1 MFERIREVRNKV
13 AQQSELRRL
22 LRDCRKLLGERGEAN
37 SAVIAAR
44 VLEHYGKLSDET
56 AAGFFEMLAA
66 EFDPEPARLVE
77 LALSYQATRS
87 PQDLVR
93 LFHAVES
100 PRQELLRRLNR
111 AQGGT
116 AAIVAMRARLLEH
129 LRSDPVLTAVDA
141 DFSHLLSSWFN
152 PGFLKLVQVDWSSPA
167 LLLEKL
173 VMHEAVHQIDGWR
186 DLRRR
191 LEPDRRCFAFFHPTL
206 PDEPLIFVEVALV
219 PEIPAGIAPLIDR
232 DAATDD
238 NERSFK
244 VAVFYSISN
253 CQAGLRGVN
262 LGNFL
267 IKQVAQELHRQIPGI
282 KTFCTLSPIPG
293 FARWLAK
300 LGVIES
306 SALKPAEA
314 KRLNAALDG
323 LRARYGNDPAKWVRA
338 AAPSAAA
345 VEPAEETDATAE
357 PRRISQEKKVLE
369 RQAKARAKA
378 RQAQLDEDNA
388 ALGRLCAF
396 YLCQSAS
403 PDFHGAD
410 PVARFHLNNGARLE
424 RINPRADLSRKG
436 RVESCG
442 FMVNYLY
449 DLGEIEENH
458 EKFVAGEVRASR
470 AVRALL

>member
-66 EFDPEPARLVE
+66 EFDPDPAQVVE

-111 AQGGT
+111 TQGGT
-116 AAIVAMRARLLEH
+116 AAIVEMRARLLEH

-141 DFSHLLSSWFN
+141 DFAHLLSSWFN
-152 PGFLKLVQVDWSSPA
+152 PGFLRLVQVDWTSPA

-173 VMHEAVHQIDGWR
+173 VMHEAVHQIDGWK

-206 PDEPLIFVEVALV
+206 PNEPLIFVEVALV

-232 DAATDD
+232 DAVPEDD
-238 NERSFK
+238 ERSFK

-293 FARWLAK
+293 FARWLGK
-300 LGVIES
+300 LEQIES
-306 SALKPAEA
+306 SELKPAEV
-314 KRLNAALDG
+314 KRLNEALGG
-323 LRARYGNDPAKWVRA
+323 LRSRYGSDPAKWVRA
-338 AAPSAAA
+338 AAPLAAPA
-345 VEPAEETDATAE
+345 EPAGVSDDPDEQ
-357 PRRISQEKKVLE
+357 RRLSRDHKALE
-369 RQAKARAKA
+369 RQAKAKAKA
-378 RQAQLDEDNA
+378 QQAQLDQDNEE
-388 ALGRLCAF
+388 LGRLCAF
-396 YLCQSAS
+396 YLCQSGSAEL
-403 PDFHGAD
+403 HGAD

-449 DLGEIEENH
+449 DLGEVEENH
-458 EKFVAGEVRASR
+458 EKFVAGEVPASR

>member
-1 MFERIREVRNKV
+1 MFERILEVRNKV

-22 LRDCRKLLGERGEAN
+22 LKDCRKLLGERGEAN

-56 AAGFFEMLAA
+56 SSGFFEMLAA
-66 EFDPEPARLVE
+66 EFDPDPGRLVE

-87 PQDLVR
+87 PHDLVK

-111 AQGGT
+111 AHGAT
-116 AAIVAMRARLLEH
+116 AAIVAMRARLLER
-129 LRSDPVLTAVDA
+129 LRSDPVLVAVDD

-152 PGFLKLVQVDWSSPA
+152 PGFLRLVQVDWSSPA

-173 VMHEAVHQIDGWR
+173 VMHEAVHQIDGWK

-219 PEIPAGIAPLIDR
+219 PEIPAGIGPLIDR
-232 DAATDD
+232 DAATVDD
-238 NERSFK
+238 ERSFK

-300 LGVIES
+300 LEQIES
-306 SALKPAEA
+306 AELKPAA
-314 KRLNAALDG
+314 ARRLNDALGG
-323 LRARYGNDPAKWVRA
+323 LRSRYGNDPAKWVRA
-338 AAPSAAA
+338 TPPAA
-345 VEPAEETDATAE
+345 VPAEIVEESDDPDE
-357 PRRISQEKKVLE
+357 QRRIRREQKALE
-369 RQAKARAKA
+369 RQEKAQQKA
-378 RQAQLDEDNA
+378 RQARLEEDND
-388 ALGRLCAF
+388 ALSRLCAF
-396 YLCQSAS
+396 YLCNLGSGEINGS
-403 PDFHGAD
+403 D

-436 RVESCG
+436 RTESCG

-449 DLGEIEENH
+449 DLDEVEENH

>member
-44 VLEHYGKLSDET
+44 VLEHYDKLSDET
-56 AAGFFEMLAA
+56 AVGFFEMLAA
-66 EFDPEPARLVE
+66 EFDPEPGLLVE

-116 AAIVAMRARLLEH
+116 AAIVAMRARLLEV
-129 LRSDPVLTAVDA
+129 LRSDPVLSAVDA

-152 PGFLKLVQVDWSSPA
+152 PGFLRLMQVDWSSPA

-219 PEIPAGIAPLIDR
+219 PEIPAGIGPLIDR
-232 DAATDD
+232 DAPSADD
-238 NERSFK
+238 ERSFK

-300 LGVIES
+300 IERIES
-306 SALKPAEA
+306 PELKPAAA
-314 KRLNAALDG
+314 KRLDEALGG
-323 LRARYGNDPAKWVRA
+323 LRSRYGNDPAKWVRA
-338 AAPSAAA
+338 AAPAAA
-345 VEPAEETDATAE
+345 AAE
-357 PRRISQEKKVLE
+357 PVAASDDAAEQRREKKLLE
-369 RQAKARAKA
+369 RQAKAREKA
-378 RQAQLDEDNA
+378 QQAQLEVDNE
-388 ALGRLCAF
+388 ALSRLCAF
-396 YLCQSAS
+396 YLCQSGLA
-403 PDFHGAD
+403 DFHGAD

-449 DLGEIEENH
+449 DLGEVEENH